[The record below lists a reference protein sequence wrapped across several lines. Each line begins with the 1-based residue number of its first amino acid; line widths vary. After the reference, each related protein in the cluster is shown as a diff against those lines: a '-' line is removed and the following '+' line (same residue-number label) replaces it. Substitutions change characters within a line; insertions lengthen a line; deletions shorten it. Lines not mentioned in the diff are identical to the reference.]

1 MNPID
6 SKKHILMFPEILG
19 HAIAGSGLDKLEFQK
34 AMMLTLQELQM
45 ENTEAINVKNT
56 IFLAHFTPDRKT
68 AYLKIFNADTF
79 KNFIGNLEVYL
90 RDALQHGTDMFVYRY
105 ENHSADAVFNHIMK
119 KGIGT
124 VEKHK
129 TTDGDLLA
137 VVLLDPN
144 MVQPAQAKPKKARK
158 KK

>member
-1 MNPID
+1 MNPVD
-6 SKKHILMFPEILG
+6 SKKQILMFPEIIG
-19 HAIAGSGLDKLEFQK
+19 RSIAGSGVDSKKFQEL
-34 AMMLTLQELQM
+34 MMLTLKELEM
-45 ENTEAINVKNT
+45 PSAEAINVKNT
-56 IFLAHFTPDRKT
+56 VFLGHFTPDKKT

-79 KNFIGNLEVYL
+79 KNFLGNLEVYL
-90 RDALQHGTDMFVYRY
+90 NDALQHGTDMFVYRY

-119 KGIGT
+119 KGIAT

-144 MVQPAQAKPKKARK
+144 MVQSDMGKPKKAGK